1 MDLKKGLIL
10 KRDGFEGWWIKR
22 KILKRDGLRRRKVL
36 KKGWIKKR
44 DLKESFK
51 RKILKDGF

>member
-1 MDLKKGLIL
+1 MDLKDGL
-10 KRDGFEGWWIKR
+10 
-22 KILKRDGLRRRKVL
+22 ILKRDGLRRRKVL

-51 RKILKDGF
+51 RKILKDGFKKINF